1 MSIEKGD
8 KKRAYEIGKL
18 GGAPTKYRG
27 PETLQM
33 MASYLENYEENGD
46 IIPSVAGLAIYLKV
60 NKDTLYEWAKKHT
73 EWKSAM
79 NNLAAAQEQKLL
91 SGGLSG
97 TYNSTIAKLVLTKHG
112 YSDKQEISGAEG
124 KPLQVETWNLVGVKP
139 KDGDTGTDS

>member
-1 MSIEKGD
+1 MPGIEKGD
-8 KKRAYEIGKL
+8 KERAYQIGKL
-18 GGAPTKYRG
+18 GGAPTKYKG

-33 MASYLENYEENGD
+33 MASYLETYEENGD
-46 IIPSVAGLAIYLKV
+46 IIPSVAGLALYLKV
-60 NKDTLYEWAKKHT
+60 TKETLYQWGKKHK
-73 EWKSAM
+73 EWDNAM
-79 NNLAAAQEQKLL
+79 KELSQAQEQKLL

-139 KDGDTGTDS
+139 KGSED